1 MEDHLSLGGLVSEAG
16 LRDVGEDAVG
26 GAAEDLAADDS
37 GERLDV
43 FLARRLGVTRSFA
56 RRLIREG
63 RVSCGG
69 ARPKPA
75 LKVSEGVVYR
85 VETPPPEDLEIEP
98 EPVDFRIVYEDDAL
112 LVVDKPAGL
121 VVHPAPGHWRGTLVH
136 GLMWRYPD
144 MGPFNNVKRPGIV
157 HRLDATTSGLMIVA
171 CRQGA
176 MEALQEQFRDRSV
189 EKEYLALVRGRLAS
203 ADSSTAT
210 TAAPVLLAAPSDA
223 DFPRQ
228 TPADTASP
236 AASSMVTASCI
247 WDHASR
253 WSLDPLLLLSIL
265 MQEGIEP
272 GQCAVNRNG
281 TCDMGPSGIN
291 NRPAALQEL
300 SRYMNEPHENFEQ
313 RLLSDACFNVGAGAA
328 MLHMKIR
335 QAGGDTWKGVA
346 HYNSRT
352 PHIGQAYARKVARHY
367 KRIESYML
375 ETVATSSQ

>member
-189 EKEYLALVRGRLAS
+189 EKAYLALTRGRVEPAEGTLSGPIGRDPANRLRMAVVAGGRPALTGYRVLWYRGGFSLVRCTLFTGRTHQIRVHLS
-203 ADSSTAT
+203 ALGCPLVGDTLYG
-210 TAAPVLLAAPSDA
+210 AP
-223 DFPRQ
+223 R
-228 TPADTASP
+228 
-236 AASSMVTASCI
+236 
-247 WDHASR
+247 
-253 WSLDPLLLLSIL
+253 
-265 MQEGIEP
+265 EP
-272 GQCAVNRNG
+272 GFGRVFLHSWRLAFSHPITGAR
-281 TCDMGPSGIN
+281 MAFRSPL
-291 NRPAALQEL
+291 PEEL
-300 SRYMNEPHENFEQ
+300 RE
-313 RLLSDACFNVGAGAA
+313 RLPREL
-328 MLHMKIR
+328 R
-335 QAGGDTWKGVA
+335 
-346 HYNSRT
+346 
-352 PHIGQAYARKVARHY
+352 
-367 KRIESYML
+367 
-375 ETVATSSQ
+375 